1 MKIYVMIAEDE
12 RLGREELSYLLEQ
25 EEDVILCPS
34 AENGEQLIQLY
45 REYKPAVLFLDIH
58 MPGLTGLE
66 AAETLRNEDGNE
78 PVIVFTTAY
87 DTYAV
92 QAFDLQA
99 TDYLLKPFDKA
110 RFNTAMKRIREA
122 LQKKQNKKPKI
133 DKLIISTD
141 NKMVVVDPLQIG
153 YAVREGRQ
161 LLLHTL
167 TNEVIETK
175 MNLKELEEKLF
186 SFPFYRPHRSYLV
199 NLDAIEEITPWFN
212 GAYNIVI
219 KDKHKSQVPMSRTV
233 AKEFFDVLQGLN

>member
-12 RLGREELSYLLEQ
+12 RLGREELSYQLEQ
-25 EEDVILCPS
+25 EEDVSLCPS

-45 REYKPAVLFLDIH
+45 HKYNPTVLFLDIH

-66 AAETLRNEDGNE
+66 VAETLRNEEGDE

-110 RFNTAMKRIREA
+110 RFDTAMKRVREE
-122 LQKKQNKKPKI
+122 LQKKQQKKRKI

-153 YAVREGRQ
+153 YAVREGRL

-175 MNLKELEEKLF
+175 MNLKELEEKLAT
-186 SFPFYRPHRSYLV
+186 FPFYRPHRSYLV

-219 KDKHKSQVPMSRTV
+219 KDKNKSQVPMSRTV
-233 AKEFFDVLQGLN
+233 AKQFFDVLQGLN

>member
-12 RLGREELSYLLEQ
+12 RLGREELFYLLEQ
-25 EEDVILCPS
+25 EEDVIVCPS

-66 AAETLRNEDGNE
+66 VAETLRNEDGNE

-110 RFNTAMKRIREA
+110 RFDTAMKRVREE
-122 LQKKQNKKPKI
+122 LQKKQHKKPKI

-141 NKMVVVDPLQIG
+141 NKMLVVDPLQIG

-175 MNLKELEEKLF
+175 MNLKELEEKL
-186 SFPFYRPHRSYLV
+186 STFPFYRPHRSYLV

-219 KDKHKSQVPMSRTV
+219 KDKNKSQVPMSRTV

>member
-1 MKIYVMIAEDE
+1 MKMYVMIAEDE

-25 EEDVILCPS
+25 EEDVSLCPS

-45 REYKPAVLFLDIH
+45 HEYKPAVLFLDIH

-66 AAETLRNEDGNE
+66 VAETLRNEEGDE

-110 RFNTAMKRIREA
+110 RFDTAMKRVREE
-122 LQKKQNKKPKI
+122 LQKKQQKKRKI
-133 DKLIISTD
+133 DKLIISTE
-141 NKMVVVDPLQIG
+141 NKMVVVDPFQIG

-175 MNLKELEEKLF
+175 MNLKELEEKLAA
-186 SFPFYRPHRSYLV
+186 FPFYRPHRSYLV

-219 KDKHKSQVPMSRTV
+219 KDKNKSQVPMSRTI

>member
-1 MKIYVMIAEDE
+1 MKMYVMIAEDE

-25 EEDVILCPS
+25 EEDVSLCPS

-45 REYKPAVLFLDIH
+45 HEYKPAVLFLDIH

-66 AAETLRNEDGNE
+66 VAETLRNEEGDE

-110 RFNTAMKRIREA
+110 RFDTAMKRVREE
-122 LQKKQNKKPKI
+122 LQKKQQKKRKI

-161 LLLHTL
+161 LLLHML
-167 TNEVIETK
+167 SNEVIETK
-175 MNLKELEEKLF
+175 MNLKELEEKLAA
-186 SFPFYRPHRSYLV
+186 FPFYRPHRSYLV

-219 KDKHKSQVPMSRTV
+219 KDKNKSQVPMSRTV

>member
-1 MKIYVMIAEDE
+1 MKIQVMIAEDE
-12 RLGREELSYLLEQ
+12 RLGREELTYLLEQ
-25 EEDVILCPS
+25 EDDVIVCPS
-34 AENGEQLIQLY
+34 AENGEQLLQLY
-45 REYKPAVLFLDIH
+45 HDYKPDVLFLDIH

-66 AAETLRNEDGNE
+66 AAEALRQEDGNE

-110 RFNTAMKRIREA
+110 RFDTAMERVRGELK
-122 LQKKQNKKPKI
+122 KKQNKKPKI
-133 DKLIISTD
+133 EKLIISTD
-141 NKMVVVDPLQIG
+141 KKMVVIDPLQIG

-186 SFPFYRPHRSYLV
+186 AYPFYRPHRSYLV
-199 NLDAIEEITPWFN
+199 NLDAIEEIAPWFN

-219 KDKHKSQVPMSRTV
+219 NDKNKSQVPMSRTV
-233 AKEFFDVLQGLN
+233 SKEFFDMLQGLN